1 MSMSD
6 HIWLLSAVL
15 GLCVVTFVTRSFFL
29 LTPTTF
35 AFSPL
40 VQRALRYAPT
50 AAIVAVISPEIL
62 MQHGQIDITWHNKA
76 LIASI
81 VASLVFLK
89 KQSLLLMITVGMLVF
104 TALRLGLG
112 W

>member
-1 MSMSD
+1 MNWTD
-6 HIWLLSAVL
+6 HIWLILAVI
-15 GLCVVTFVTRSFFL
+15 GLCAVTFVTRSFFL
-29 LTPTTF
+29 LTPSTF

-76 LIASI
+76 LIASVI
-81 VASLVFLK
+81 ASLVFLK
-89 KQSLLLMITVGMLVF
+89 KQSLLLMITVGMLVY